1 MKKVIKN
8 VIITLVLVA
17 VGVILALGILII
29 NSPNIKDTI
38 VNANIIWPYA
48 SDEEIDEIVKDE
60 YVNAELGTQM
70 TIRDWT
76 PEEID
81 AMVDEVDVYS
91 DVYDKIGG
99 VTAGN
104 IRQAL
109 RDKLFT
115 AQDIARVAYLISADI
130 FKKGFYEDT
139 NSIPSRGYFI
149 SDKFSNNT
157 LSIEELAKDI
167 VEIAASE
174 YRSVQDP

>member
-8 VIITLVLVA
+8 VIITLVLVV
-17 VGVILALGILII
+17 VGVILVLGILII
-29 NSPNIKDTI
+29 SSPNIKDTI
-38 VNANIIWPYA
+38 VNANIIWSHT
-48 SDEEIDEIVKDE
+48 SDEKIDQIVKEE
-60 YVNAELGTQM
+60 YVNANLDTQM

-81 AMVDEVDVYS
+81 AMVDVYS

-99 VTAGN
+99 VTAGD

-167 VEIAASE
+167 VRIASTE
-174 YRSVQDP
+174 YHSVQDP